1 MKRYELVSIV
11 LLFVTAG
18 CVTTERTTLQD
29 IKPTRLYKA
38 TVPVLFD
45 EVRLYSIQ
53 ESFRLERFE
62 QESGSIIGHKNL
74 TVSRSETG
82 MLQSTSSTK
91 RILMVLKV
99 RPKSEHETTVV
110 ASFVFGD
117 EQIVLT
123 RSDEEELINCYNAFF
138 RHLDE
143 DLGTGQIIEP
153 K

>member
-1 MKRYELVSIV
+1 MKRYKLLSTV
-11 LLFVTAG
+11 LLFVFAG
-18 CVTTERTTLQD
+18 CVSGERLTLQD
-29 IKPTRLYKA
+29 IKPGRLYKT
-38 TVPVLFD
+38 TVPVFFD
-45 EVRLYSIQ
+45 QVRLFSIQ
-53 ESFRLERFE
+53 ENFRLERFE

-82 MLQSTSSTK
+82 MLGGTTSTK

-123 RSDEEELINCYNAFF
+123 RSDEEELVSCYNAFF
-138 RHLDE
+138 RHLDTE
-143 DLGTGQIIEP
+143 LGPGQVI
-153 K
+153 

>member
-1 MKRYELVSIV
+1 MKRLGLSSII
-11 LLFVTAG
+11 LLFVLAG
-18 CVTTERTTLQD
+18 CVVGERTTLQD
-29 IKPTRLYKA
+29 VKPTRLYKT

-45 EVRLYSIQ
+45 EVRLFSIQ

-82 MLQSTSSTK
+82 MLGGTTSTK

-99 RPKSEHETTVV
+99 KAKSEHETTVV
-110 ASFVFGD
+110 VSFVFGD

-123 RSDEEELINCYNAFF
+123 RSDEEELINCYSSFF
-138 RHLDE
+138 RHLDKE
-143 DLGTGQIIEP
+143 LGPGQII
-153 K
+153 